1 MKVVLDTNTLVSAIG
16 WSSTPYRLL
25 RACIQGKLELFISP
39 ALIDELSL
47 VITRPKLKV
56 VAVHPDLPRV
66 MAWLC
71 QPERLVIPRR
81 QINFIT
87 EVPPDNRVLEC
98 ALEAGARAIVSGDEH
113 LLKLKFFDDIPIL
126 KASEAC
132 NIWGIV

>member
-1 MKVVLDTNTLVSAIG
+1 VKVVLDTNTLVSAIG
-16 WSSTPYRLL
+16 WAGTPHRLL

-56 VAVHPDLPRV
+56 VAMHPDLPGV

-71 QPERLVIPRR
+71 QPEHLVIPRR
-81 QINFIT
+81 QINVIA
-87 EVPPDNRVLEC
+87 EDPPDNRVLEC
-98 ALEAGARAIVSGDEH
+98 ALEAGAGAIVSGDEH
-113 LLKLKFFDDIPIL
+113 LLKLKSFDGILIL

-132 NIWGIV
+132 NMWDIA